1 MEKGDQS
8 LLGSLVSLGVHLSWG
23 STALRVRDP
32 SAPSKGL
39 VTTWTHLPA
48 PRPPLSRLPLFPEP
62 YSPAVWVMM
71 FVMCL
76 TVVAITVFM
85 FEYFSPVSYNQN
97 LTSGK
102 SKLPLGPGRREQ
114 AWSFL
119 EGWAQGFR
127 WRGWGRLESE
137 MGEWGGGSLSE
148 NAP

>member
-1 MEKGDQS
+1 M
-8 LLGSLVSLGVHLSWG
+8 
-23 STALRVRDP
+23 
-32 SAPSKGL
+32 
-39 VTTWTHLPA
+39 TTWTHLPA

-114 AWSFL
+114 AWSFP

-127 WRGWGRLESE
+127 WRGWGRLKSE
-137 MGEWGGGSLSE
+137 RMGEWGGGSLSE

>member
-1 MEKGDQS
+1 
-8 LLGSLVSLGVHLSWG
+8 
-23 STALRVRDP
+23 
-32 SAPSKGL
+32 
-39 VTTWTHLPA
+39 
-48 PRPPLSRLPLFPEP
+48 
-62 YSPAVWVMM
+62 MM

-114 AWSFL
+114 AWSFP

-137 MGEWGGGSLSE
+137 RMGEWGGGSLSE